1 MIIRQPLLTMR
12 QTNVRYSK
20 DQTWENYKTS
30 RKVGKDRHVQ
40 RICLFVCW
48 CFEPSQSLGAASGLN
63 TNSNLSLS
71 YSAHKSFNINHNIST
86 AQLFQTHTHTKSHI
100 FLQNLI
106 LSISQLPHFSK
117 QNLLQNTVYFIE
129 HTNLLQVVFFSS
141 PDSHF
146 EIMNTK
152 SLLKIVLSNVH

>member
-71 YSAHKSFNINHNIST
+71 YSAHKSFNINQHIST
-86 AQLFQTHTHTKSHI
+86 AQLLQTCTHTKSHI
-100 FLQNLI
+100 FYNNKKTQTFYITVKIFLHTKSASKYLI
-106 LSISQLPHFSK
+106 LHRTYQSLSGSQ
-117 QNLLQNTVYFIE
+117 Q
-129 HTNLLQVVFFSS
+129 FFS

-146 EIMNTK
+146 
-152 SLLKIVLSNVH
+152 